1 MEYQYTKLFKT
12 TKIGK
17 IMRVGIKVGDVMTR
31 KFISVKPTIS
41 VSECAK
47 IMVNKRV
54 GSLVVKSGQVLRG
67 IATEGD
73 VIKAIAKGFNMKK
86 VKINKIMTRR
96 LHGIKP
102 NKDIYDA
109 LVIMKKRKVRWL
121 PVVVNR
127 KVIGLLTE
135 KDILRIQPD
144 LVDIAIQNIRIAE
157 EKEKLR
163 RVKAVDEYR
172 WVKEGPCQECGAF
185 DLLYKVGNRYLCQD
199 CRKHG

>member
-1 MEYQYTKLFKT
+1 
-12 TKIGK
+12 
-17 IMRVGIKVGDVMTR
+17 MRVGIKVGDVMTR

-41 VSECAK
+41 VSEGAK

-86 VKINKIMTRR
+86 LKINKIMTRR

-172 WVKEGPCQECGAF
+172 WVKEGACQECGAF